1 MVFTLGNN
9 RPAAC
14 ALCKTIITCYTLAC
28 PAREKTRAARTRS
41 IHLATSKFAVFVDL
55 ENAGAKV
62 ETLNNILEKVKIRG
76 DILIGKVYGYT
87 DAFSSLKEI
96 LLSNTFNVVPSLRYG
111 IAQKNN
117 ADILLVLDAMEVA
130 YTNPLIDSFCI
141 VSGDSDYTPLV
152 GKLKSLGK
160 YVLGISRSEVAS
172 KIFIN
177 ACNEFQ
183 FLETV
188 TTRRTPPVKSKKVTS
203 EENGDEA
210 SLVKLLESILD
221 EQADEDEMF
230 ASELK
235 GVLLR
240 LRPDFDE
247 KSYGSNTFS
256 KLLTKLSIK
265 YGVIKV
271 RVENNN
277 VMVSLAGDSPKTGSG
292 LDQTNWVAAFQ
303 DQLQRYKDDGFERIN
318 PSILKADITGIYP
331 DFTEKG
337 IGFKRFSDILKDLEK
352 KNVLKLELDDQKNM
366 LVKML

>member
-1 MVFTLGNN
+1 MASS
-9 RPAAC
+9 R
-14 ALCKTIITCYTLAC
+14 
-28 PAREKTRAARTRS
+28 
-41 IHLATSKFAVFVDL
+41 FAVFIDL
-55 ENAGAKV
+55 ENCGAKV

-76 DILIGKVYGYT
+76 DILLGKVYGYT
-87 DAFSSLKEI
+87 DSFSSLKEL
-96 LLSNTFNVVPSLRYG
+96 LLSNTFTVVPSLRFG

-152 GKLKSLGK
+152 GKLKSMGK

-188 TTRRTPPVKSKKVTS
+188 TTRRAPVRKAKKNAI
-203 EENGDEA
+203 EENGDEDA
-210 SLVKLLESILD
+210 LVKLLESILD
-221 EQADEDEMF
+221 DQADEDEMF

-247 KSYGSNTFS
+247 KTYGCATFS
-256 KLLTKLSIK
+256 KLLTKLSGK
-265 YGVIKV
+265 YGTFKV
-271 RVENNN
+271 RNDNNN
-277 VMVSLAGDSPKTGSG
+277 VMVSLAGDTQKGSKS
-292 LDQTNWVAAFQ
+292 LDQNSWAVAFR
-303 DQLQRYKDDGFERIN
+303 DQLTRYKDDGFERIN
-318 PSILKADITGIYP
+318 PSILKADITAQYP
-331 DFTEKG
+331 DFTEKA
-337 IGFKRFSDILKDLEK
+337 IGFKRFSDVLKDLEK
-352 KNVLKLELDDQKNM
+352 QGALKLELNDQKNM
-366 LVKML
+366 LIKML

>member
-1 MVFTLGNN
+1 M
-9 RPAAC
+9 
-14 ALCKTIITCYTLAC
+14 
-28 PAREKTRAARTRS
+28 
-41 IHLATSKFAVFVDL
+41 ATSKFALFIDL
-55 ENAGAKV
+55 ENCGAKV

-76 DILIGKVYGYT
+76 DILLGKVYGYT
-87 DAFSSLKEI
+87 DNFSALKEV

-111 IAQKNN
+111 ISQKNN

-130 YTNPLIDSFCI
+130 YTNNLIDSFCI

-152 GKLKSLGK
+152 GKLKSMGK

-183 FLETV
+183 FLESV
-188 TTRRTPPVKSKKVTS
+188 ATRRAPAVKSKKINV

-210 SLVKLLESILD
+210 SLLKVLESILD

-240 LRPDFDE
+240 LRPDFNE
-247 KSYGSNTFS
+247 KSYGCNTFS
-256 KLLTKLSIK
+256 KLLTKLSTK

-271 RVENNN
+271 RNDNNN
-277 VMVSLAGDSPKTGSG
+277 VMVSLLGDTSKTGSL
-292 LDQTNWVAAFQ
+292 LDSVNWATAFE
-303 DQLQRYKDDGFERIN
+303 DQLKRYKDDGFERIN
-318 PSILKADITGIYP
+318 PSILKADIISQYP
-331 DFTEKG
+331 DFSEKG
-337 IGFKRFSDILKDLEK
+337 IGFRRFSDILKDLEK
-352 KNVLKLELDDQKNM
+352 RDVLKLEMDDQKNM

>member
-1 MVFTLGNN
+1 M
-9 RPAAC
+9 
-14 ALCKTIITCYTLAC
+14 
-28 PAREKTRAARTRS
+28 
-41 IHLATSKFAVFVDL
+41 ATSKFAIFVDL
-55 ENAGAKV
+55 ENCGAKV

-76 DILIGKVYGYT
+76 DILLGKVYGYT
-87 DAFSSLKEI
+87 DGFSALKEV

-111 IAQKNN
+111 ISQKNN
-117 ADILLVLDAMEVA
+117 ADIQLVLDAMEVA
-130 YTNPLIDSFCI
+130 YTNTLIDSFCI

-152 GKLKSLGK
+152 GKLKSMGK

-188 TTRRTPPVKSKKVTS
+188 ATRRAPVVKSRKPNV

-235 GVLLR
+235 GILLR

-247 KSYGSNTFS
+247 KSYGCNTFS
-256 KLLTKLSIK
+256 KLLTKLSGK

-271 RVENNN
+271 RNENNN
-277 VMVSLAGDSPKTGSG
+277 VMVSLSGDTVKTASL
-292 LDQTNWVAAFQ
+292 LDSANWVSVFE
-303 DQLQRYKDDGFERIN
+303 DQLKRYKDG
-318 PSILKADITGIYP
+318 YP
-331 DFTEKG
+331 P
-337 IGFKRFSDILKDLEK
+337 
-352 KNVLKLELDDQKNM
+352 
-366 LVKML
+366 

>member
-1 MVFTLGNN
+1 M
-9 RPAAC
+9 
-14 ALCKTIITCYTLAC
+14 
-28 PAREKTRAARTRS
+28 
-41 IHLATSKFAVFVDL
+41 ATSKFALFIDL
-55 ENAGAKV
+55 ENCGAKV

-76 DILIGKVYGYT
+76 DILLGKVYGYT
-87 DAFSSLKEI
+87 DNFSALKEI

-111 IAQKNN
+111 ISQKNN

-130 YTNPLIDSFCI
+130 YTNPMIDSFCI

-152 GKLKSLGK
+152 GKLKSMGK

-188 TTRRTPPVKSKKVTS
+188 TTRRTPTVKNKKSNT

-210 SLVKLLESILD
+210 ALMKLLESILD

-240 LRPDFDE
+240 LRPDFNE
-247 KSYGSNTFS
+247 KNYGGGTFS
-256 KLLTKLSIK
+256 KLLTKLSNK

-271 RVENNN
+271 RSENNN
-277 VMVSLAGDSPKTGSG
+277 VMVSLSGDSTKSGSL
-292 LDQTNWVAAFQ
+292 LDTSNWVAAFQ
-303 DQLQRYKDDGFERIN
+303 DQLNRYKDDGFERIN
-318 PSILKADITGIYP
+318 PSILKADIISIYP
-331 DFTEKG
+331 DFSEKA
-337 IGFKRFSDILKDLEK
+337 IGFKRFSDILKELEK
-352 KNVLKLELDDQKNM
+352 QNVLKLEMDDQKNM

>member
-1 MVFTLGNN
+1 M
-9 RPAAC
+9 
-14 ALCKTIITCYTLAC
+14 
-28 PAREKTRAARTRS
+28 
-41 IHLATSKFAVFVDL
+41 ATSKFAVFVDL

-188 TTRRTPPVKSKKVTS
+188 TTRRPPPVKSKKVTS

-277 VMVSLAGDSPKTGSG
+277 VMVSLAGDSTKTGSG
-292 LDQTNWVAAFQ
+292 LYQTHWVTAFHENM
-303 DQLQRYKDDGFERIN
+303 QRSKDDGFERIN